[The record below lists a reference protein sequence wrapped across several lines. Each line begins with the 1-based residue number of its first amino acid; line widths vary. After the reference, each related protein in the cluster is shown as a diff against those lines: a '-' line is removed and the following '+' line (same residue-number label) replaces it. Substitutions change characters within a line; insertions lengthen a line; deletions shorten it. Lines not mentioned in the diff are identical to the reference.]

1 MDVVLGVIVMIFSI
15 VDGLVVVVSVVV
27 VIPVVPVVVLAKVDV
42 VILVVV
48 VMLIVA
54 VVIERWLMFF
64 GLCGY
69 FAGHDGLS
77 QCGCGNLRCCCGH
90 GGGHDGLSQCG
101 CGDGNLRCC
110 CGQGGGR
117 RRECPQQIKRSK
129 NSKRFYPNGALK
141 QILTKIVDF

>member
-27 VIPVVPVVVLAKVDV
+27 VIPVVPVVVLAKVEE
-42 VILVVV
+42 VILVVE

-77 QCGCGNLRCCCGH
+77 QCGCG
-90 GGGHDGLSQCG
+90 
-101 CGDGNLRCC
+101 DGNLRCC
-110 CGQGGGR
+110 CGHGGGR
-117 RRECPQQIKRSK
+117 RRECPQQINR
-129 NSKRFYPNGALK
+129 
-141 QILTKIVDF
+141 